1 MTTLDHARHHARVA
15 TPTAR
20 AAQAAVSIAAAI
32 TTAVITL
39 AGAALVLLAILAIA
53 GESSLCRRRA

>member
-1 MTTLDHARHHARVA
+1 
-15 TPTAR
+15 
-20 AAQAAVSIAAAI
+20 VSIAAAI